1 MTYSQDVLR
10 FVERVKTRT
19 QDVVT
24 ASALKVHESIV
35 AGSALTGAPGQPVDT
50 GYLRSSWIVAFD
62 TSPSYPPA
70 PAGSTTGRTDASPPS
85 PAPPQGNVGKTYS
98 ATVTTNVEYAPY
110 IEEGLRATRSAVGGP
125 GSVKLTRAAWSRIVN
140 NAVKEQAGV

>member
-1 MTYSQDVLR
+1 MSYAEDVRR

-50 GYLRSSWIVAFD
+50 GNLRASWIVAFD
-62 TSPSYPPA
+62 TAPTYPP
-70 PAGSTTGRTDASPPS
+70 PRPKSTTGRTDASPPPPS
-85 PAPPQGNVGKTYS
+85 PPQGEIGKTYS
-98 ATVTTNVEYAPY
+98 ATVSTNTEYAPY

-125 GSVKLTRAAWSRIVN
+125 GSVKLTRAAWSRIVET
-140 NAVKEQAGV
+140 AVKEQVGA